1 MINVKPNRINF
12 NKISK
17 YVLQK
22 TVIQNYNNINET
34 KPKNKYTISQIRRS
48 TSIKPDN
55 KLFYKILESSYY
67 TKCNNLKRPLETQI
81 KNNIVHKSSDAKI
94 SKKNP
99 TMNSLNKSEIH
110 STRNNLNI
118 NYSNTS
124 QKNDN
129 KKGSESF
136 SNSTFRPHI
145 KIQKRNN
152 KSTLDHFSSK
162 KNSIDLGNNGF
173 DLDGIHFEVH
183 LKKSHNSK
191 IPSNKM
197 SKQMEKEMNL
207 LTYDFVEENQ
217 SIGESKSFEN
227 YNDFPNICSGFFQ
240 TNFKIE
246 FPQKPE
252 NNKNELYSHSND
264 NGSKNLNNVLKKV
277 NSYVKRDNVNI
288 PLTPITNFSYL
299 TQFQIN

>member
-162 KNSIDLGNNGF
+162 KNSIDQVLTTEKGIQRILDSYYAVSGSMNEIISSIDAKKIAEEEEKNITEVAEEAPIIKLVNMMFMQAVKDRASDIHIEPRAGF
-173 DLDGIHFEVH
+173 I
-183 LKKSHNSK
+183 
-191 IPSNKM
+191 
-197 SKQMEKEMNL
+197 
-207 LTYDFVEENQ
+207 
-217 SIGESKSFEN
+217 
-227 YNDFPNICSGFFQ
+227 
-240 TNFKIE
+240 
-246 FPQKPE
+246 
-252 NNKNELYSHSND
+252 
-264 NGSKNLNNVLKKV
+264 
-277 NSYVKRDNVNI
+277 
-288 PLTPITNFSYL
+288 
-299 TQFQIN
+299 